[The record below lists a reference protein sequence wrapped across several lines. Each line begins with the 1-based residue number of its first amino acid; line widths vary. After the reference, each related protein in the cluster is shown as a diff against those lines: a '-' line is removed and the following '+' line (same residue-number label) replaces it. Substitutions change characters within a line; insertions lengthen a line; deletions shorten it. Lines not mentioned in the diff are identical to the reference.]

1 MKMTLKVGF
10 LALLFSASAHAE
22 LPNLFNKARDLVT
35 GAVSK
40 QSAPAEQQNFGA
52 DIVGTSPGQPAQASQ
67 NGPGYFSKQQFF
79 EDVRRGEMAD
89 YGKIANYGVY
99 PSKQLVYAIGV
110 ILEKEYGTPIPN
122 WDGKNRF
129 AGGSSQAT
137 CDNTLLKQDSHPLN
151 VSGELFLP
159 QNMSGPVPAM
169 VVIHGTGGK
178 DDRTEYFAKEL
189 PKHGIAAFVVDYKT
203 GVFRTPTDRPPN
215 DSFIP
220 ATYAALK
227 LLESRSE
234 VIPEKIGVMG
244 FSLGGQQTMSATL
257 PVFKTMWM
265 GDSAPGFRLH
275 VAFYPGCKFYARK
288 LDSLTHIAV
297 PIQVFWGT
305 DDAYGDGE
313 YCPKLKQQLATI
325 STVELDFVAFQGG
338 HHGFDG
344 YKIGHF
350 ADPAAIKSDG
360 YIQGNSTF
368 RNQAR
373 QQALEFIDKYM
384 K

>member
-1 MKMTLKVGF
+1 MNLTIKKWSAL
-10 LALLFSASAHAE
+10 LALGCLCFAARAGEVIQFAS
-22 LPNLFNKARDLVT
+22 L
-35 GAVSK
+35 
-40 QSAPAEQQNFGA
+40 
-52 DIVGTSPGQPAQASQ
+52 
-67 NGPGYFSKQQFF
+67 
-79 EDVRRGEMAD
+79 DV
-89 YGKIANYGVY
+89 N
-99 PSKQLVYAIGV
+99 
-110 ILEKEYGTPIPN
+110 
-122 WDGKNRF
+122 
-129 AGGSSQAT
+129 
-137 CDNTLLKQDSHPLN
+137 HPLK

-159 QNMSGPVPAM
+159 LNTSGPVSAM
-169 VVIHGTGGK
+169 VIIHGTGGI

-189 PKHGIAAFVVDYKT
+189 PKRGIAAFVVDYKT

-234 VIPEKIGVMG
+234 IIPEKIGVMG

-257 PVFKTMWM
+257 PVFKTMWI

-288 LDSLTHIAV
+288 LDSLTRIAV

-313 YCPKLKQQLATI
+313 YCPKLKVQLAAI
-325 STVELDFVAFQGG
+325 SSADLDFVAFEGG

-350 ADPAAIKSDG
+350 TDPAAIKSDG

-373 QQALEFIDKYM
+373 QQALEFIEKNM